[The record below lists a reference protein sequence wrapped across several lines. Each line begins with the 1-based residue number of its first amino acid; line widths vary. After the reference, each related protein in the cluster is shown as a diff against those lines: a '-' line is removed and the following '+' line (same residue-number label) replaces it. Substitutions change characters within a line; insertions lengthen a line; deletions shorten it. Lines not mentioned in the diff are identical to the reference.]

1 MTNLTTL
8 GLHLSKLYLLDR
20 SIDHYSGKLLS
31 HDRIH
36 SLQLSPNVNKK
47 LQCNGESQ

>member
-8 GLHLSKLYLLDR
+8 ELHLSKLYY
-20 SIDHYSGKLLS
+20 SGNHYSGKLLS

-36 SLQLSPNVNKK
+36 SLRLIPNLNKK